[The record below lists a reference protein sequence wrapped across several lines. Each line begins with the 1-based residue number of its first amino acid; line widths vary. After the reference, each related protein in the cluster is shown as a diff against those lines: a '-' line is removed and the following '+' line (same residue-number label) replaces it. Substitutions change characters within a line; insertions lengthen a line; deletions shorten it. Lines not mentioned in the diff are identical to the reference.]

1 MIWLTS
7 LSNSAEQFLSSQSEC
22 RAKGQLIDKSPRK
35 FSRNPPTSNV
45 TTCEQQTFRLYLVYY
60 YSDKRNEVSSR
71 FFCINSF
78 RKKKTLLKRKL
89 LHFFQT
95 FRGSILSSY
104 EFPKL
109 QVVSI
114 ENVTWLGC
122 HFVNSECSVGEDQL
136 EVGCVLPGPISDL
149 VAEPGVL
156 GRHQAYGPLQTI
168 VRYLK

>member
-1 MIWLTS
+1 MSPPVNSRLFGSIWFIIILT
-7 LSNSAEQFLSSQSEC
+7 NETKFLQ
-22 RAKGQLIDKSPRK
+22 D
-35 FSRNPPTSNV
+35 FS
-45 TTCEQQTFRLYLVYY
+45 
-60 YSDKRNEVSSR
+60 VSTRSG
-71 FFCINSF
+71 
-78 RKKKTLLKRKL
+78 KKTLLKRKL

-104 EFPKL
+104 EFPKPGG
-109 QVVSI
+109 VSI
-114 ENVTWLGC
+114 ENVTWLGR